1 MRDHESLVMDT
12 VREMVERR
20 TGTPATV
27 TLDSDMIADL
37 EMDSLEIAELSAV
50 LEEEYGEDPYTAGTL
65 ARTPREVLAF
75 YQSASSSKDG

>member
-1 MRDHESLVMDT
+1 MRDHESLVIGT
-12 VREMVERR
+12 IREMVERR
-20 TGTPATV
+20 TGTTANI

-75 YQSASSSKDG
+75 YQPASTA

>member
-1 MRDHESLVMDT
+1 
-12 VREMVERR
+12 
-20 TGTPATV
+20 
-27 TLDSDMIADL
+27 MIDDL

-75 YQSASSSKDG
+75 YQATSSS

>member
-1 MRDHESLVMDT
+1 MTTIRG
-12 VREMVERR
+12 MVERR
-20 TGTPATV
+20 TGSSDHV
-27 TLDSDMIADL
+27 TLDSDLITTL

-75 YQSASSSKDG
+75 YPAAGASPQA